1 MTSHYHYHY
10 YYYYYYNCFY
20 SLFIILYCFL
30 CIKFIQTIDRT
41 ELNELN
47 IYDPMKCRSGNYR
60 GKVNIAFDGTECL
73 DWIDHKSFY
82 KPYWS
87 DDEARKH
94 KNYCRNPGNDSSGPW
109 CVVGI
114 GRFKYCDVP
123 RCGIS

>member
-1 MTSHYHYHY
+1 
-10 YYYYYYNCFY
+10 
-20 SLFIILYCFL
+20 
-30 CIKFIQTIDRT
+30 
-41 ELNELN
+41 
-47 IYDPMKCRSGNYR
+47 MKCRSGNYR

-123 RCGIS
+123 RCG